1 MEDVMRDFFVQMKQV
16 FQADVNEFVDS
27 DSMVDDRCL
36 LELLNQLMNW
46 LQGSGHKHWK
56 ILD

>member
-36 LELLNQLMNW
+36 LELLSQLMNW
-46 LQGSGHKHWK
+46 LQESDHKHWK

>member
-1 MEDVMRDFFVQMKQV
+1 MEDGMKDSFVQMKQV
-16 FQADVNEFVDS
+16 FQADANEFVDS

-36 LELLNQLMNW
+36 LELLSQLMNW
-46 LQGSGHKHWK
+46 LQESDHKHWK